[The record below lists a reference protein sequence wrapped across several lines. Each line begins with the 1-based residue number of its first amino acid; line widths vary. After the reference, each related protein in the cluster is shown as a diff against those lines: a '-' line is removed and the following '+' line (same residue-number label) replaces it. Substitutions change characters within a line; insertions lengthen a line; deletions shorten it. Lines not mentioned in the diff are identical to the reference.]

1 MKKAAKTPVASDGAF
16 AFEAA
21 MQRLD
26 DIVAQ
31 LEQGEIALDE
41 AVKIFEEGMELYRR
55 CSQRLQEVE
64 KKIERLVKTERGF
77 QLELIEAREEE

>member
-1 MKKAAKTPVASDGAF
+1 MKKPAKTSVAPEGAF